1 MGGLQ
6 QARITRAYSALAGT
20 WNTGS
25 EKWNGPVG
33 KNLVKAAG
41 IRTGMHVL
49 DLGCGTGAAT
59 IPAALAA
66 GSSGCVVGIDTARA
80 MLRRARKA
88 AADLDLSNV
97 TFLHGDAAAPQ
108 FPPASFDAIL
118 ASLVVYLLR
127 DPAAAAGRW
136 HALLRPGGVVSFS
149 WVVAEDPR
157 FEAAY
162 DAVDA
167 YVLEGKPTWGA
178 TWRRWPSIEAA
189 EAMLPAGFENI
200 RTTTVPVETHY
211 TGLAHWWQSQWLQG
225 PRLCWDAIPL
235 DLRDAAREAAFEAL
249 VPLLG
254 DDGTLTRIRTTC
266 YTTASAV
273 ALAA

>member
-1 MGGLQ
+1 MADRQ
-6 QARITRAYSALAGT
+6 QAGITRAYSALAEG
-20 WNTGS
+20 WDTGS
-25 EKWNGPVG
+25 EEWNGPVG
-33 KNLVKAAG
+33 KNLVDAAG
-41 IRTGMHVL
+41 VRTGMHVL
-49 DLGCGTGAAT
+49 DLGCGAGAAT
-59 IPAALAA
+59 RPAALAA
-66 GSSGCVVGIDTARA
+66 GPGGRVVGIDTARA

-88 AADLDLSNV
+88 TVDLSNV

-108 FPPASFDAIL
+108 FPPASFDAII

-127 DPAAAAGRW
+127 DPAAAAARW
-136 HALLRPGGVVSFS
+136 HGLLRPGGVLGFS

-162 DAVDA
+162 DAVDEF
-167 YVLEGKPTWGA
+167 VPEDKPTWGA

-225 PRLCWDAIPL
+225 PRLRWDAIPL
-235 DLRDAAREAAFEAL
+235 ELRDAARQAAFEAL
-249 VPLLG
+249 TPLLG
-254 DDGTLTRIRTTC
+254 DDSTITRIRTTC
-266 YTTASAV
+266 YTTAYAV
-273 ALAA
+273 TSEAA